1 MAIELVDLKKHY
13 ADGTKAVNGLNL
25 TIEDKKLTILIGPS
39 GCGKTTTLKM
49 INRLIER
56 TGGDIKF
63 DGTSIDDI
71 NPIQLR
77 REIGYVIQEIGLFP
91 HMTVYE
97 NIAVVPKLLKWN
109 EQKIRN
115 RVDELLDL
123 VNMDPDTYR
132 SRYPAQLSGGQKQR
146 IGVAR
151 GLAADPDILLMDEP
165 FGAIDPINRE
175 KLQEAFLEIQDKI
188 QKTIVFVTHDIREA
202 IKLGDK
208 IAILDQGRLA
218 QYDDTE
224 EIVHNPSNEFVEDIL
239 GSDRALRGLEIMKVR
254 DYYDKD
260 YFVLELKNKPKVQD
274 GLEEMK
280 KRNRT
285 YSFVIDEKEKIK
297 GYVTK
302 KRLEKADKDRDI
314 KEFIKPA
321 EMVQPYSN
329 LMEGM
334 TIMMASGLSVVPV
347 VNDKEQIL
355 GVLRFKNL
363 LDVFGGL
370 QTPVEEKGPEQI
382 VEESS
387 EESSNESFQE

>member
-13 ADGTKAVNGLNL
+13 ADGTKAVNGLNM

-63 DGTSIDDI
+63 DDTSIDDI

-97 NIAVVPKLLKWN
+97 NIAVVPRLLQWDTS
-109 EQKIRN
+109 KIRK

-123 VNMDPDTYR
+123 VNMDPEIYR

-175 KLQEAFLEIQDKI
+175 KLQEAFLEIQEKI

-208 IAILDQGRLA
+208 IAILDSGKLA

-224 EIVHNPSNEFVEDIL
+224 EIVHNPKNEFVEDIL

-260 YFVLELKNKPKVQD
+260 FFVLEMSKTINAGEALK
-274 GLEEMK
+274 EMK
-280 KRNRT
+280 DKNRT
-285 YSFVIDEKEKIK
+285 YAFVVDKNGKIL
-297 GYVTK
+297 GYVTTR
-302 KRLEKADKDRDI
+302 RLEKLDKDKDI
-314 KEFIKPA
+314 KDYIKHA
-321 EMVQPYSN
+321 DIVQPYSN

-347 VNDKEQIL
+347 ANDKEEIL

-370 QTPVEEKGPEQI
+370 ETPIQGKPPEQI

-387 EESSNESFQE
+387 DESAEE

>member
-13 ADGTKAVNGLNL
+13 PDGTKAVNGLNMEF
-25 TIEDKKLTILIGPS
+25 EDKKLTILIGPS

-56 TGGDIKF
+56 TDGDIKF

-97 NIAVVPKLLKWN
+97 NIGVVPKLLKWSD
-109 EQKIRN
+109 QKIKN

-123 VNMDPDTYR
+123 VNMDPDIYR

-208 IAILDQGRLA
+208 IAILDQGKLA

-239 GSDRALRGLEIMKVR
+239 GSDRALRGLEIMKVHE
-254 DYYDKD
+254 YYDKD
-260 YFVLELKNKPKVQD
+260 FFVLELKNAIKAKD
-274 GLEEMK
+274 ALEEMEK
-280 KRNRT
+280 HKRT
-285 YSFVIDEKEKIK
+285 YSFVVDKNEKIL

-302 KRLEKADKDRDI
+302 RRLKKVDKDENI
-314 KEFIKPA
+314 KEYIKSA
-321 EMVQPYSN
+321 EVVQPYSN

-347 VNDKEQIL
+347 ANDKEQIL

-370 QTPVEEKGPEQI
+370 ESPVEGKGPSEL
-382 VEESS
+382 VNESS
-387 EESSNESFQE
+387 SETFKE

>member
-1 MAIELVDLKKHY
+1 VAIELVDLRKHY
-13 ADGTKAVNGLNL
+13 DDGTKAVNGLSL

-56 TGGDIKF
+56 TSGDIRF
-63 DGTSIDDI
+63 DGTSIDNI

-109 EQKIRN
+109 EQKIKD
-115 RVDELLDL
+115 RVNELLDL
-123 VNMDPDTYR
+123 VNMDPEIYR
-132 SRYPAQLSGGQKQR
+132 SRYPAQLSGGQRQR

-208 IAILDQGRLA
+208 IAILDQGKLE

-224 EIVHNPSNEFVEDIL
+224 EIVNNPSNEFVEDIL

-260 YFVLELKNKPKVQD
+260 FFVLEIKNKPNAKD

-280 KRNRT
+280 KHNRT
-285 YSFVIDEKEKIK
+285 YSFVIDEKERIM

-302 KRLEKADKDRDI
+302 KKLEKADENKDI
-314 KEFIKPA
+314 KEFIRPA
-321 EMVQPYSN
+321 EVVQPHSN

-347 VNDKEQIL
+347 VNDQEKIL

-370 QTPVEEKGPEQI
+370 ETPVEGKGPEEI

-387 EESSNESFQE
+387 SEKSQE

>member
-1 MAIELVDLKKHY
+1 VAIELVDLKKHY
-13 ADGTKAVNGLNL
+13 PDGTKAVNGLNL

-56 TGGDIKF
+56 SDGDIKF
-63 DGTSIDDI
+63 DGTSIDNI

-97 NIAVVPKLLKWN
+97 NIAIVPKLLKWN
-109 EQKIRN
+109 EQKIKD

-123 VNMDPDTYR
+123 VNMDPEIYR
-132 SRYPAQLSGGQKQR
+132 SRYPAQLSGGQRQR

-208 IAILDQGRLA
+208 IAILDQGKLA

-239 GSDRALRGLEIMKVR
+239 GSDRALRGLEIMKVH

-260 YFVLELKNKPKVQD
+260 FFVLEIKDKPNAKD

-280 KRNRT
+280 KHNRT
-285 YSFVIDEKEKIK
+285 YSFVIDEKERIM

-302 KRLEKADKDRDI
+302 KRLEKADKNKNI
-314 KEFIKPA
+314 KEFIRPA
-321 EMVQPYSN
+321 EVIQPYSN

-347 VNDKEQIL
+347 VNDKEKIL

-370 QTPVEEKGPEQI
+370 ETPVEGKSPEQI
-382 VEESS
+382 AEDSSS
-387 EESSNESFQE
+387 ESYQE

>member
-1 MAIELVDLKKHY
+1 MAIELVDLRKHY
-13 ADGTKAVNGLNL
+13 DDGTKAVNGLSL

-56 TGGDIKF
+56 TSGDIRF
-63 DGTSIDDI
+63 DGTSIDNI

-109 EQKIRN
+109 EQKIKD
-115 RVDELLDL
+115 RVNELLDL
-123 VNMDPDTYR
+123 VNMDPEIYR
-132 SRYPAQLSGGQKQR
+132 SRYPAQLSGGQRQR

-208 IAILDQGRLA
+208 IAILDQGKLE

-224 EIVHNPSNEFVEDIL
+224 EIVNNPSNEFVEDIL

-260 YFVLELKNKPKVQD
+260 FFVLEIKNKPNAKD

-280 KRNRT
+280 KHNRT
-285 YSFVIDEKEKIK
+285 YSFVIDEKERIM

-302 KRLEKADKDRDI
+302 KRLEKADKNKNI
-314 KEFIKPA
+314 KEFIRPA
-321 EMVQPYSN
+321 EVIQPYSN

-347 VNDKEQIL
+347 VNDQEKIL

-370 QTPVEEKGPEQI
+370 ETPVEGKGPEEI

-387 EESSNESFQE
+387 SEKSQE